1 MILQNNNFG
10 GFFAGKRVLVT
21 GHTGFVGKW
30 LCRVLLHAGAD
41 VTGFSLDVP
50 EDKSLYESNDNNVK
64 HIQGDIRDKKL
75 IRRIFEEIQPEI
87 VIHLAAQSRKEVS
100 ITDPETTIESNFS
113 GTFNILEVSRCCGCV
128 KSFVFASSEKVYK
141 SQNWSWGYREVDE
154 LEGLDPFTNSKICCE
169 QLINSYRAT
178 FFNEYKSMPLS
189 CVRFG
194 NAIGGGDYTSGKII
208 SDCLIAA
215 KNSTM
220 IEMHDNE
227 TVRPYH
233 HVLDTVRGL
242 LLVAQRQ
249 YEDKNCQGTYNIG
262 PNSDDCAMTT
272 DLVRLFCSEWG
283 EGLNSKLNIRKAEVD
298 APKAIRLDCS
308 KIAKS
313 LLWASTWDIK
323 KAIIKLVEFEKAVQ
337 AGMTVCE
344 IMDKQILEYYSE
356 IKSPKNPCF

>member
-1 MILQNNNFG
+1 MSQTNIFG

-30 LCRVLLHAGAD
+30 LCRVLLHTCAD
-41 VTGFSLDVP
+41 IVGVSLDTP

-87 VIHLAAQSRKEVS
+87 IIHLAAQSRKDVS
-100 ITDPETTIESNFS
+100 ITDPEITVESNFS
-113 GTFNILEVSRCCGCV
+113 GTFNILEASRFCSCV

-141 SQNWSWGYREVDE
+141 SQNWIWGYREVDE
-154 LEGLDPFTNSKICCE
+154 VEGLDPFAICKICCE
-169 QLINSYRAT
+169 QLINTYRAT
-178 FFNEYKSMPLS
+178 YFKDYKSMSLS
-189 CVRFG
+189 SVRFG
-194 NAIGGGDYTSGKII
+194 NAIGGGDYTNGKII

-215 KNSTM
+215 KEGTM

-242 LLVAQRQ
+242 LLVTQRQ
-249 YEDKNCQGTYNIG
+249 YEDNNCQGTYNIG

-283 EGLNSKLNIRKAEVD
+283 EGLNSKLNIRNAEVD

-313 LLWASTWDIK
+313 LMWVSTWDIK
-323 KAIIKLVEFEKAVQ
+323 TTIKKLVEFEKAVQ
-337 AGMTVCE
+337 TGKAASD